1 MLHLYGFSLV
11 CVDSV
16 VANKNKFP
24 AERLSK
30 EWENLNVIKITCPTK
45 TIRTISYD
53 GDRATFSFLL
63 PRCSAGRSKA
73 SIQCES
79 FDDILNCPAVW
90 IAASEE
96 RKDDNTIICLRC
108 WSKIYKLCLLCGRRC
123 TRMAISLCKSSCAHK
138 GYHFPSKPDDKL
150 CD

>member
-1 MLHLYGFSLV
+1 MNTFGQMLHLYGFSLV

-79 FDDILNCPAVW
+79 FDDILNCPAV
-90 IAASEE
+90 
-96 RKDDNTIICLRC
+96 
-108 WSKIYKLCLLCGRRC
+108 
-123 TRMAISLCKSSCAHK
+123 
-138 GYHFPSKPDDKL
+138 
-150 CD
+150 